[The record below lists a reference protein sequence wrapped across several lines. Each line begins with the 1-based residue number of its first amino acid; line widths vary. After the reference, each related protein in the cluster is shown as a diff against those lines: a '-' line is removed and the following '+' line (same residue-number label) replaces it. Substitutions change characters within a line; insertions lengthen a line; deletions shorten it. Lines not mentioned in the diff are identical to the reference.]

1 MVEVCEAPLMTC
13 VPQNQVVALRA
24 DRGVSLTWKNVR
36 RVRFSS
42 CGRLSFIHVNVQ
54 LYWAW
59 HRTSGISWRCCSCS
73 NSEIA
78 SSKILLRCHLFTHT
92 HVNGTCFTY
101 GAHSS
106 QNVRGSRQTND
117 AHVPYTHFFIQ
128 QHPVYEVCCESHR
141 LLLVFVVWRI
151 WLPRY
156 ALYMKYATHQVYFVY
171 KATGACGVRAI
182 RSFDTRTQH
191 QWAPSATLKNILS
204 TLP

>member
-106 QNVRGSRQTND
+106 QNVRGSRQTTRACLTRIFLFNNTR
-117 AHVPYTHFFIQ
+117 YTK
-128 QHPVYEVCCESHR
+128 
-141 LLLVFVVWRI
+141 FVVNPI
-151 WLPRY
+151 DCF
-156 ALYMKYATHQVYFVY
+156 LYSSCEEFGSPDMRCTWNMQ
-171 KATGACGVRAI
+171 R
-182 RSFDTRTQH
+182 TRF
-191 QWAPSATLKNILS
+191 I
-204 TLP
+204 